1 MNEETIDSIGAAQM
15 LGVTSNNLRQ
25 FVFRK
30 LLSPIG
36 KDKRR
41 SLFNL
46 GQVEQLK
53 ASRNPIV
60 NPSV

>member
-1 MNEETIDSIGAAQM
+1 MTEETIDSIGAAQM

-60 NPSV
+60 NPSE